1 MLLNKVVIGS
11 TIEAAYYALLNDC
24 YFVPNRQFAPIFYR
38 ENTETW
44 PKLNFMLGLLSK
56 LISFEDIETIR
67 LVDNQLKIISQNTT
81 YKYSFETCFIFD
93 PTAIQLDN
101 NIVTTKPKTFLV
113 LDDFEL
119 STMGKH
125 RFDIEPITGGGNF
138 AREVH
143 FYSSDRVDGASYI
156 TDCVVE
162 SELTQDQLS
171 SFDYSDTMARF
182 VVERHL
188 TSVGIYGTFMEYYK
202 SGKPKYRKPKVK
214 HVKRLVYPKDNNI
227 YADTE
232 SVKIINLSLEQ
243 IIEKS
248 TKG

>member
-1 MLLNKVVIGS
+1 MLLDKVVIGS
-11 TIEAAYYALLNDC
+11 TIESAYYALLNDC
-24 YFVPNRQFAPIFYR
+24 YFVPNLQHPPMFYR
-38 ENTETW
+38 GNIETW
-44 PKLNFMLGLLSK
+44 PKLNFILGLLSK
-56 LISFEDIETIR
+56 LISFDNIETIR
-67 LVDNQLKIISQNTT
+67 LVDNQLRIISQNTT
-81 YKYSFETCFIFD
+81 YKYNFETCFIFD
-93 PTAIQLDN
+93 PTEIQLEND
-101 NIVTTKPKTFLV
+101 IMTTKPKTFLV
-113 LDDFEL
+113 FDDFEL

-125 RFDIEPITGGGNF
+125 RFDIEPITGGSNF

-162 SELTQDQLS
+162 SELTQDQLN
-171 SFDYSDTMARF
+171 SFDYSDTMTRF

-214 HVKRLVYPKDNNI
+214 HVKRLVYPKDNNV

-232 SVKIINLSLEQ
+232 SVKIINLSLEE
-243 IIEKS
+243 IVEKS

>member
-1 MLLNKVVIGS
+1 MLLDKVVIGS
-11 TIEAAYYALLNDC
+11 TTESAYYALLNDC
-24 YFVPNRQFAPIFYR
+24 YFIPNRQFVPIFYK

-56 LISFEDIETIR
+56 LISFNNIETIR
-67 LVDNQLKIISQNTT
+67 LAENELKITSQNTT
-81 YKYSFETCFIFD
+81 YKYSFETCYLFD
-93 PTAIQLDN
+93 PTDIQLDN
-101 NIVTTKPKTFLV
+101 TILATNPKTFLV
-113 LDDFEL
+113 FDDFEL

-125 RFDIEPITGGGNF
+125 RFNIDPVTGGSGF

-162 SELTQDQLS
+162 SELTQEQLN
-171 SFDYSDTMARF
+171 SFDFSDTMARF

-232 SVKIINLSLEQ
+232 SVKITNLSLEE
-243 IIEKS
+243 IVEES
-248 TKG
+248 TPG